1 MVSSA
6 SHSPER
12 PNPAA
17 SSILPRELNPSLETL
32 ASACSYSRLV
42 LLTQDY
48 LKTVVPSQLL
58 AERGAN
64 LVVINPG
71 ASPTASPMLPPSASI
86 AQSVFST
93 YIWVQTC
100 LIRVQAPSE
109 MHNARPGA

>member
-1 MVSSA
+1 M
-6 SHSPER
+6 R

-32 ASACSYSRLV
+32 ASGCSCSRLL

-71 ASPTASPMLPPSASI
+71 ASPTAETLPPFRINRSTRLLDVHLGTNVSNSSSSA
-86 AQSVFST
+86 
-93 YIWVQTC
+93 
-100 LIRVQAPSE
+100 E
-109 MHNARPGA
+109 